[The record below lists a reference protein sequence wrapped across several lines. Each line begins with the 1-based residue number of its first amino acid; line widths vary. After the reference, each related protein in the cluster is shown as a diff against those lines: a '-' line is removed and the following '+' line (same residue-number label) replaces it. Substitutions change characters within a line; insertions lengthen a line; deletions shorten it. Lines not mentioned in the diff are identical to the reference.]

1 MVRASLLSFLIVVS
15 LAGCKRKPQ
24 DDPATTKP
32 SDAKPL
38 PDRGTADVLPAQK
51 VTPLGAPLSADATQ
65 AAGAPAIEVD
75 ATGKPVVAWIEGG
88 AVQVRRWD
96 GAAWQALAAVDSK
109 GAEGVPVLA
118 RDDQGVLLG
127 WKEPTGLRVAR
138 WNGGAWTDLGKL
150 GSTAPTD
157 LALAW
162 SNVGPV
168 AIFREMTGV
177 GRGTA
182 IAVVRAMVHDG
193 RAWKPLGSGTLQGSA
208 DAPTEVAPALATRA
222 GGPVIVGWI
231 EKSPAP
237 TLHIRRWNKDTSTW
251 DTLPAPAGADGHS
264 TLALTATPDGTL
276 YAALGYTVGLRQLE
290 SFRSGAMAWT
300 KIGVPES
307 ANNPVQHQRLTAGDD
322 GRVVFT
328 YPFGGRYA
336 YWDGKRW
343 SPTSVGVISPS
354 TVIPAAAAAGDGKVY
369 VAWSDAPPGAKE
381 PDRVRVFVVE

>member
-32 SDAKPL
+32 SDARPL
-38 PDRGTADVLPAQK
+38 PDRGTADVLPAQE
-51 VTPLGAPLSADATQ
+51 VTPVGAPLSADAAQ

-75 ATGKPVVAWIEGG
+75 PSGKPVVAWSENGV
-88 AVQVRRWD
+88 VQVRGWD
-96 GAAWQALAAVDSK
+96 GAAWQPLGDVGSK
-109 GAEGVPVLA
+109 RAEGTPVLA
-118 RDDQGVLLG
+118 REAQGMLLG

-138 WNGGAWTDLGKL
+138 WKDGAWRELGSPA
-150 GSTAPTD
+150 GSTATAQD
-157 LALAW
+157 LAIAW
-162 SNVGPV
+162 SNVGTV
-168 AIFREMTGV
+168 AVWREPGSAP
-177 GRGTA
+177 GTM
-182 IAVVRAMVHDG
+182 VVRAAVHDPPG
-193 RAWKPLGSGTLQGSA
+193 WRPLGNGLRGVEDST
-208 DAPTEVAPALATRA
+208 TEVAPALATRA

-237 TLHIRRWNKDTSTW
+237 TLHVRRWNKDTGAW
-251 DTLPAPAGADGHS
+251 DTLPAPPGADGHS

-276 YAALGYTVGLRQLE
+276 YAALGYTVGLRQLM
-290 SFRSGAMAWT
+290 SFGSGAMEWT

-343 SPTSVGVISPS
+343 SPTSVGVVSPS
-354 TVIPAAAAAGDGKVY
+354 TVVPAAAAAADGKVY
-369 VAWSDAPPGAKE
+369 VAWSDSPPGSGQ